1 MSDVSQRLSRG
12 AGWLLAPA
20 FVIFVAFLVVPMANV
35 VEESFRLFVPGRVGS
50 TKDAPYTLQNY
61 AELLNWT
68 YVRYFLETLRIGLV
82 ASAVALIIAFP
93 IAYLVARFPVNWV
106 RNSMLG
112 LLVTMMFLSSVVRV
126 YALELTFGPVG
137 LMRPISKLLG
147 MRPNSPEFAEMLVVA
162 GLLHYVIPLSAL
174 ILVGTVQN
182 INPRWVEAAQ
192 SLGAPR
198 WKAHLGITVPLSMR
212 GIVAAFVICYTLNIS
227 AFVVP
232 LILGKGRITFVSNL
246 IYNRF
251 SEIANYPSG
260 SAISLLLLML
270 SLFLVYG
277 ISRLLSR
284 RWE

>member
-1 MSDVSQRLSRG
+1 MPRG
-12 AGWLLAPA
+12 AGWLLLPA
-20 FVIFVAFLVVPMANV
+20 ITIFLAFLVLPMANV

-50 TKDAPYTLQNY
+50 TKDAPYTLHNY

-68 YVRYFLETLRIGLV
+68 YVRYFLETLRIGLI
-82 ASAVALIIAFP
+82 ASVIALIIAFP
-93 IAYLVARFPVNWV
+93 VAYLVARFHVDWV
-106 RNSMLG
+106 RNLMLG
-112 LLVTMMFLSSVVRV
+112 FLVAMMFLSSVVRV

-137 LMRPISKLLG
+137 LMKPISRLLG
-147 MRPNSPEFAEMLVVA
+147 MRANSPEFAEMLVVA
-162 GLLHYVIPLSAL
+162 GLLHYVIPVSAL
-174 ILVGTVQN
+174 VLVGTIQN
-182 INPRWVEAAQ
+182 INPKWVEAAQ

-198 WKAHLGITVPLSMR
+198 WKAHLGITVPLSLR
-212 GIVAAFVICYTLNIS
+212 GILAAFVICYTLNIS

-246 IYNRF
+246 IYSRF

-260 SAISLLLLML
+260 SAISLVMLLV

-277 ISRLLSR
+277 ISRLFAR